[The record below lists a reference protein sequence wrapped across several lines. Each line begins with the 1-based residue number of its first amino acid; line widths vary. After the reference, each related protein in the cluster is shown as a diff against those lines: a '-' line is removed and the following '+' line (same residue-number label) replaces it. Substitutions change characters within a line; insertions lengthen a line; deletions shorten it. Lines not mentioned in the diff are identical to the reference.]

1 MVSSW
6 CPWHFPA
13 FVSSIYVWGK
23 NCYGCSDKSMLQ
35 TEFVVCLVILLAA
48 QRRSSSFM
56 WPAGKTTKMAN
67 TRERDFMLS
76 TASSLSFWLILFIS
90 HVRQTNPKTR
100 VSCLMSS
107 VSWGCRIRGCFSEMR
122 KPDAPGRTQRLC
134 QACWHC
140 VVMSHKHFSPRV
152 LLFIQFSYFF
162 HKEVVIWQRTLGKS
176 VHLARTCRKKW
187 GSLLFVPRR
196 ISNMDSWHPLVV
208 SPRRQLWC

>member
-1 MVSSW
+1 
-6 CPWHFPA
+6 
-13 FVSSIYVWGK
+13 
-23 NCYGCSDKSMLQ
+23 MLQ

-76 TASSLSFWLILFIS
+76 TASSLSFWLILFLS

-162 HKEVVIWQRTLGKS
+162 HKEVVI
-176 VHLARTCRKKW
+176 
-187 GSLLFVPRR
+187 
-196 ISNMDSWHPLVV
+196 
-208 SPRRQLWC
+208 